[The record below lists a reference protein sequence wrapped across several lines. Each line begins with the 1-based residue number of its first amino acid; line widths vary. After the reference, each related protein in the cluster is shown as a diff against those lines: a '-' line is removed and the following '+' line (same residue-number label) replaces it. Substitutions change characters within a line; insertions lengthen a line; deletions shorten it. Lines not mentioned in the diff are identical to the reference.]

1 MQIATSLFIKPIS
14 GCVFITMDHDISP
27 IFRDKNVRCAVALYS
42 VYSFAVVGEHEMY
55 SLWSASSKGRVGG
68 RDVRVGRREGRKEG
82 DLLGW
87 RGDISDNII
96 KLRCYK
102 Y

>member
-27 IFRDKNVRCAVALYS
+27 IFRDKNVRCTVALYS

-55 SLWSASSKGRVGG
+55 SLWSASGKDLGNYLLLKHSLLII
-68 RDVRVGRREGRKEG
+68 VRFYVF
-82 DLLGW
+82 
-87 RGDISDNII
+87 
-96 KLRCYK
+96 
-102 Y
+102 

>member
-1 MQIATSLFIKPIS
+1 MYKRVRCMQIATSLFIKPIS

-55 SLWSASSKGRVGG
+55 SLWSASGKDLGNYLLLKHSLLII
-68 RDVRVGRREGRKEG
+68 VRFYVF
-82 DLLGW
+82 
-87 RGDISDNII
+87 
-96 KLRCYK
+96 
-102 Y
+102 

>member
-55 SLWSASSKGRVGG
+55 SLWSASGKDLGNYLLLKHSLLTI
-68 RDVRVGRREGRKEG
+68 VRFYVF
-82 DLLGW
+82 
-87 RGDISDNII
+87 
-96 KLRCYK
+96 
-102 Y
+102 